1 MSNSILRR
9 STSSPKKEAII
20 AVAVSLTAVAIVVG
34 VAWMLIR
41 KKSRTGRGHS
51 DDAERY
57 PVHHHAGISEHK
69 PMINGNGILA
79 PRMSEI
85 INRPPP
91 AALTGNPRRCE
102 FRPNEMTPM
111 RRHTTQRQGPNY
123 NYRNNRRRYS
133 DGDNRHSRRAS
144 NATSE
149 EYGTGC
155 CDGLIGDQ
163 HHGHEYPTRSQS
175 ERHPKAKFLEPRV
188 HNQRV
193 DSNGSQ
199 NQHRRNPS
207 SQSRTSTRSRSHH
220 ISTVVHSHPIPDYI
234 TRNPDPWYVNSGSGI
249 LYPDPPYAAA
259 ALAQVRIPSTVLQS
273 PTSSNASNSPSW
285 SPIVSPTSQERHT
298 IAPFT
303 DYEVGQP
310 DDEISPWTRTET
322 PTESPPISPISPISP
337 TYPGQVPDSPPFDL
351 SRNTYEFIPDI
362 HPGTLV
368 TYDNL
373 RRQIETPPMSS
384 PSTIYYE
391 AESSPTTPQHWWMVL
406 SSGNISQRIRRGST
420 NSAREFRRLLRGS
433 RLGSQ
438 SAQSQQTQI
447 QSQQSSK
454 SSQNQHGQSVRSWR
468 QGLQNLQIPLD
479 SGNRRQSEQP
489 PLTQPMQPP
498 QLHERRRQT
507 VCALTIATGQ
517 PHLPR
522 REAEP
527 QTEPE
532 IKSESESERQENE
545 EEPIINSP
553 EPVYSPSIYSEEG
566 ASGPS
571 SLSLDEVLTSIAI
584 TPTTENKEEPSNA
597 SSPTLGYESAITV
610 SSTFY
615 GIGSAAGSATR
626 INITPRS
633 SRVSV
638 AAVSSDDEST
648 ATKKAASNISA
659 ISTESLVTE
668 ARISLALRRQEE
680 NCLLKAVLQ
689 PKMPSN
695 ISIESLY
702 LPQSVVS
709 PASSSTPATSKSEEA
724 IRTDSSTNKL
734 NQKASLS
741 SLTSVTSRTSR
752 FREEDVD
759 IDTTPCAPRPT
770 PAPRTVRK
778 TSSSSLASLVSRA
791 SRASFTSWH
800 VSRSSPASRRT
811 SQISLTSDSASHT
824 SLPPVPYPTPAPGLP
839 GSTPIERK
847 LLKTVS
853 TEQLHLRAAN
863 IRAKLN
869 QSPGGPLAGP
879 QSAIP
884 GPAKKAVTKRRWE
897 AVGGKWM
904 RRTRIVTPRGTLE

>member
-1 MSNSILRR
+1 VLNGTRLFALWNQFHLSSTILCARSDNHLIQTATMSNSILRR
-9 STSSPKKEAII
+9 NTSSPQEEIII
-20 AVAVSLTAVAIVVG
+20 AVAVSLTAVAIIVG

-41 KKSRTGRGHS
+41 KKSRTGRGHA

-57 PVHHHAGISEHK
+57 PVHHHAGIPEYK
-69 PMINGNGILA
+69 PMINENGILA

-91 AALTGNPRRCE
+91 AALTGSPRRSE

-111 RRHTTQRQGPNY
+111 RRHATRRQRSNHK
-123 NYRNNRRRYS
+123 NRNNRTRYS
-133 DGDNRHSRRAS
+133 DGDSHRSRRAS

-163 HHGHEYPTRSQS
+163 HHGHGYPTRSQS
-175 ERHPKAKFLEPRV
+175 ERHPKLKVLGPRV

-193 DSNGSQ
+193 ASNGSQ
-199 NQHRRNPS
+199 SQHRRNPS
-207 SQSRTSTRSRSHH
+207 SQSRASTRSRSSHL
-220 ISTVVHSHPIPDYI
+220 STVVHPHPIPDYI
-234 TRNPDPWYVNSGSGI
+234 TRIPKPWYVNSGSSI
-249 LYPDPPYAAA
+249 LYPPPPHSAAD
-259 ALAQVRIPSTVLQS
+259 LAEVRIPSIVLQS
-273 PTSSNASNSPSW
+273 PTSSDASNSPLW

-337 TYPGQVPDSPPFDL
+337 GSPGLVPDSPPFNL

-406 SSGNISQRIRRGST
+406 SSGNISQRIHRDSA
-420 NSAREFRRLLRGS
+420 NSAREFKRLLRGS
-433 RLGSQ
+433 RLGTQ
-438 SAQSQQTQI
+438 STQSQQTQS
-447 QSQQSSK
+447 QSQQSSQ
-454 SSQNQHGQSVRSWR
+454 SSRNQHGQSVRSWR
-468 QGLQNLQIPLD
+468 KSLQNLQFPLG

-498 QLHERRRQT
+498 QLHQRRRQT

-517 PHLPR
+517 PHQPR
-522 REAEP
+522 REAETH
-527 QTEPE
+527 TEHE
-532 IKSESESERQENE
+532 VKSGSESEREENE
-545 EEPIINSP
+545 EEPIITP
-553 EPVYSPSIYSEEG
+553 QEPVYSPSIYSEEG
-566 ASGPS
+566 GSGPS
-571 SLSLDEVLTSIAI
+571 SLSLDEVLTSISIIPAAK
-584 TPTTENKEEPSNA
+584 TEEEPSNA

-633 SRVSV
+633 SCVSV

-648 ATKKAASNISA
+648 ATKKVSSNVSA

-668 ARISLALRRQEE
+668 ARISPALR
-680 NCLLKAVLQ
+680 
-689 PKMPSN
+689 
-695 ISIESLY
+695 
-702 LPQSVVS
+702 
-709 PASSSTPATSKSEEA
+709 
-724 IRTDSSTNKL
+724 
-734 NQKASLS
+734 
-741 SLTSVTSRTSR
+741 
-752 FREEDVD
+752 
-759 IDTTPCAPRPT
+759 
-770 PAPRTVRK
+770 
-778 TSSSSLASLVSRA
+778 
-791 SRASFTSWH
+791 
-800 VSRSSPASRRT
+800 
-811 SQISLTSDSASHT
+811 
-824 SLPPVPYPTPAPGLP
+824 
-839 GSTPIERK
+839 
-847 LLKTVS
+847 
-853 TEQLHLRAAN
+853 
-863 IRAKLN
+863 
-869 QSPGGPLAGP
+869 
-879 QSAIP
+879 
-884 GPAKKAVTKRRWE
+884 
-897 AVGGKWM
+897 
-904 RRTRIVTPRGTLE
+904 